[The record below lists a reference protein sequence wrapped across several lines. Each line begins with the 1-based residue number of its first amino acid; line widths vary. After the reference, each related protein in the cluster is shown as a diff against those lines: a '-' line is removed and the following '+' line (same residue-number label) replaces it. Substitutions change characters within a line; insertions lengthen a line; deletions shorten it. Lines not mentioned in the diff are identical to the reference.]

1 MELEEADCTSSGVAH
16 NSADR
21 QGVSQEQL
29 HSSANNRDGPAE
41 LTTGGGAKL
50 ATGRGTGLTT
60 EMGVALTNLSSEHH
74 RDATMGFENAI
85 GTCLRR

>member
-41 LTTGGGAKL
+41 LTTGEGAEL
-50 ATGRGTGLTT
+50 AT
-60 EMGVALTNLSSEHH
+60 EMGCRCAHQSPLSCCCVSYMVDFTRESVA
-74 RDATMGFENAI
+74 I
-85 GTCLRR
+85 